1 MTSFKPHKLTLA
13 GAAVILASACSDS
26 DDDQTS
32 IEDAMDNVNIVSSA
46 DAAANPFYTESP
58 LPLKYP
64 PFDQISNEHYMP
76 AFERGMAE
84 HLEEIAAIVNS
95 GEDPTFE
102 NTIVALELSGQ
113 SLDRVATVFFAL
125 SSAHTND
132 EIDAIEVEVSPKLSA
147 HTDSIYLDAE
157 LFARVQVIYDQR
169 DSLGLDAESI
179 RLVEE
184 YHKNFV
190 RAGARLDVEQ
200 KEELKAI
207 NLELS
212 ELSTSFSQNVL
223 DEVNDLAIVV
233 DSSEELAG
241 LDDAAIQAAA
251 GAAEARDM
259 AGKYLIPLLN
269 FSSQPSLASLEN
281 RFLRQRIQEA
291 SESRGQR
298 GGEFDN
304 REILSRTVRLRAE
317 RARLLGYDSHA
328 DYILENQTAESVGMV
343 NQRLADLT
351 APAIANARREAA
363 DMQEV
368 INAEGGDFTLKA
380 WDWPFYAEKV
390 RQERYAFDGS
400 QLRPYFEIDNVL
412 QKGVFFA
419 ANQIY
424 GLSFEER
431 FDLPVYQKDVRV
443 FEVFEEDGT
452 QLAFFIFDP
461 YARSSKRG
469 GAWMNSYVSATHLMD
484 TKPVVANHQNIPKPP
499 DGEPTLLTYDEVGTM
514 FHEFGHA
521 LHYMFADVTYPS
533 LSRVPRDFVEY
544 PSQVNEMWQTWPE
557 VLANY
562 AVHYETGEPIP
573 GELLQ
578 KVLDAQIF
586 NEGFTTSEY
595 LMPSL
600 VDMALHQLAPEEVPS
615 ADEIM
620 AFEASVLEEAGAL
633 MDEIA
638 PRYRLPY
645 FSHIMGGYSAGYYSY
660 IWSEVLDADTV
671 EWFKENGGMLREN
684 GQYFRETLLS
694 KGGSVEAM
702 ELFRNFR
709 GREPDVQPLLERRG
723 LTLQ

>member
-1 MTSFKPHKLTLA
+1 MTSINPLKLALA
-13 GAAVILASACSDS
+13 GMVLLLVGACSDS
-26 DDDQTS
+26 NVNDEAADQVSNSDS
-32 IEDAMDNVNIVSSA
+32 IETD
-46 DAAANPFYTESP
+46 AANPFYTESP

-64 PFDQISNEHYMP
+64 PFDQITNDHYMP
-76 AFERGMAE
+76 AFEQGMEEQLA
-84 HLEEIAAIVNS
+84 EIADIVNS
-95 GEDPTFE
+95 SEAPTFE

-113 SLDRVATVFFAL
+113 LLDRVATVFFSL

-132 EIDAIEVEVSPKLSA
+132 DIDAIEVEISPRLSA
-147 HTDSIYLDAE
+147 HSDSIYLDAE
-157 LFARVQVIYDQR
+157 LFARVESIYDQR
-169 DSLGLDAESI
+169 ESLALDAESI
-179 RLVEE
+179 RLIEE
-184 YHKNFV
+184 YYKSFV
-190 RAGARLDVEQ
+190 RAGARLDGEQ
-200 KEELKAI
+200 KEQLKAI

-233 DSSEELAG
+233 DNVEDLAG
-241 LDDAAIQAAA
+241 LDEGQIQSAADAAA
-251 GAAEARDM
+251 ARDM
-259 AGKYLIPLLN
+259 PGQYVIPLLN
-269 FSSQPSLASLEN
+269 YSSQPALESLEN
-281 RFLRQRIQEA
+281 RELRQRIQEV
-291 SESRGQR
+291 SESRGHR

-328 DYILENQTAESVGMV
+328 AYILENQTAQTVGAA

-351 APAIANARREAA
+351 TPAIANARREAA
-363 DMQEV
+363 DMQAV
-368 INAEGGDFTLKA
+368 IDAEGGDFALEA

-390 RQERYAFDGS
+390 RQERYAYDGG

-419 ANQIY
+419 ASQIY
-424 GLSFEER
+424 GISFEER
-431 FDLPVYQKDVRV
+431 FDLPVYQEDVRV
-443 FEVFEEDGT
+443 FEVFEEDGS

-469 GAWMNSYVSATHLMD
+469 GAWMNSYVSATHLMG
-484 TKPVVANHQNIPKPP
+484 TQPVVANHQNVPKPP
-499 DGEPTLLTYDEVGTM
+499 EGEPTLLTYDEVETM

-573 GELLQ
+573 LELLD
-578 KVLDAQIF
+578 KVLEAQIF
-586 NEGFTTSEY
+586 NEGFKTSEY

-600 VDMALHQLAPEEVPS
+600 VDMALHQLAPEQVPS

-620 AFEASVLEEAGAL
+620 EFERATLEEAGAL

-638 PRYRLPY
+638 PRYRLTY

-671 EWFKENGGMLREN
+671 EWFKENGGMTRAN
-684 GQYFRETLLS
+684 GDYFRETLLS
-694 KGGSVEAM
+694 KGGSVDAM
-702 ELFRNFR
+702 ELFENFR
-709 GREPDVQPLLERRG
+709 GREPDVQPLLIRRG
-723 LTLQ
+723 LTPL